1 MNKTENKINP
11 SIYVG
16 TYGKYNNGSIAGAWL
31 KLRDYKTIDE
41 FYAAAKKLHSN
52 EYDPELMFQDW
63 EDIPRPFIGESHVD
77 PVIFEIIHWDNQ
89 SIDLDAFYDYLDNHY
104 CYSGSDDFREFDI
117 KELIDGFE
125 NSYMGNYDT
134 FKDYTYEYFEHAMM
148 KCCDNFN
155 ESYFDFDALEYD
167 LKLDHTYTDEGNVFA
182 SY

>member
-1 MNKTENKINP
+1 MDKTENKINP

-16 TYGKYNNGSIAGAWL
+16 TYGKYNSGSIQGAWL
-31 KLRDYKTIDE
+31 KLRDYKTSDE
-41 FYAAAKKLHSN
+41 FYAAAKKLHDN

-63 EDIPRPFIGESHVD
+63 ESIPRAFIGESHVD
-77 PVIFEIIHWDNQ
+77 PVIFELINWDNQ
-89 SIDLDAFYDYLDNHY
+89 SIDLEAFYDYLENHLS
-104 CYSGSDDFREFDI
+104 YSVGQEFDI

-125 NSYMGNYDT
+125 NSYMGNYDS

-148 KCCDNFN
+148 KCCENFN

-167 LKLDHTYTDEGNVFA
+167 LKLDYTYTDEGNVFR